1 MKRLNMT
8 WIVLALAAC
17 ASERPALRPE
27 PPAAAVDIASV
38 STEGPL
44 TAVRAVQIALAGH
57 PEVRAELARLDAIEA
72 ERVQAGLW
80 RNPMLGL
87 MALRPESGG
96 RLAIEAG
103 WMQSLF
109 DLFTRPRRQA
119 RADAEARRARSEVAM
134 RLLEFGYAA
143 QSAFYDAVAA
153 AARVRWL
160 QAELALDDE
169 ALSLQ
174 MRWTQRGLG
183 SRSALLDLQ
192 LMRDER
198 VHRLHEAESDA
209 TRARSMLA
217 ERLGLASA
225 QSLVLP
231 EEIEPVDAAT
241 LALAAAQ
248 SRALAQRPDVA
259 ASGAAIEAIDQERA
273 IETGRWR
280 LAEPELGLRLE
291 RDAAGMA
298 MVGPD
303 LRIAL
308 PWFDR
313 GQARDARFDALSR
326 EAVARDEALRRRVV
340 LEVERALALLAHAVQ
355 ASEIAERHRARAV
368 EAEVLSERLY
378 RHGGSDRMAHIAAR
392 RALIEAERQ
401 RLDARAALAAAQIE
415 LQRALGGG
423 GG

>member
-27 PPAAAVDIASV
+27 PPVAVVDIASV
-38 STEGPL
+38 STEAPL
-44 TAVRAVQIALAGH
+44 TAARAVQIALAGH
-57 PEVRAELARLDAIEA
+57 PEVHAELARLDAIEA
-72 ERVQAGLW
+72 ERVQAGWW

-96 RLAIEAG
+96 RLAIEVG

-109 DLFTRPRRQA
+109 DLFTRPRRLA
-119 RADAEARRARSEVAM
+119 RADAEARQARAEVAT

-143 QSAFYDAVAA
+143 HSSFYDAVAS

-160 QAELALDDE
+160 QSELALDEE

-174 MRWTQRGLG
+174 TRWTQRGLG

-192 LMRDER
+192 AMRDER
-198 VHRLHEAESDA
+198 THRLHEAESEA
-209 TRARSMLA
+209 TRARSLLA

-231 EEIEPVDAAT
+231 DEIERADVAT

-248 SRALAQRPDVA
+248 SRALARRPDVA

-280 LAEPELGLRLE
+280 LSEPELGLRIE
-291 RDAAGMA
+291 RDAEGMA
-298 MVGPD
+298 MFGPD

-313 GQARDARFDALSR
+313 GRARGARVDALSR
-326 EAVARDEALRRRVV
+326 EATARDEALRRRVV
-340 LEVERALALLAHAVQ
+340 LEVERALALLAHAAQ
-355 ASEIAERHRARAV
+355 ASETAERHRARAA
-368 EAEVLSERLY
+368 EAEALSERLY
-378 RHGGSDRMAHIAAR
+378 RLGGSDRLAHIAAR